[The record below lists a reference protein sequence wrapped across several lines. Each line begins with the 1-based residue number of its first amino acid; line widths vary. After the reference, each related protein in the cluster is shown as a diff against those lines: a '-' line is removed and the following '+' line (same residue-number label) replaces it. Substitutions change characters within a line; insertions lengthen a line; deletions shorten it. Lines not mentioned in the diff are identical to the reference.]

1 MPLAFRNR
9 LVARFRSPNTGAQLR
24 AEPEIGMLRG
34 SRPTFFFA
42 RFATVMRTEEIS
54 QSKVLARIA
63 ELVIETRNTS
73 GDDRSAPLREAPD
86 SQALRRGHRSDIRE
100 NQHFECAR
108 FAIHIIDV
116 HGNIRNTSPAECL
129 YESAVGSIHQ
139 VRGAVAAIEIRVPLQ
154 PDHADVG
161 ERITINQVLLVRLS
175 PLH

>member
-34 SRPTFFFA
+34 SRPTLFFA

-73 GDDRSAPLREAPD
+73 GDDRSAPLRQAPD
-86 SQALRRGHRSDIRE
+86 RLALRRGHRGDIRE

-108 FAIHIIDV
+108 FAIHMIDV
-116 HGNIRNTSPAECL
+116 HGNIPNTSPPQRMSE
-129 YESAVGSIHQ
+129 
-139 VRGAVAAIEIRVPLQ
+139 
-154 PDHADVG
+154 
-161 ERITINQVLLVRLS
+161 S
-175 PLH
+175 PLSRI